1 MSAPAVT
8 PQSAPTAVGADTG
21 LSADRVHRL
30 TGLLQPFNEAGVLT
44 AADVHIAT
52 RLGRLGEESDERV
65 LLAIALTVRA
75 VRTGSVC
82 LELSTA
88 AGSVTGAADAVL
100 DPAALPWP
108 DPGEWAAACL
118 ASPLVAEG
126 PTGDW
131 KPLRLVSG
139 LLYLDRYWQ
148 QEDLVRKEFDARVA
162 AAAPGADPTALAP
175 ALHRLFPASGP
186 DRQRLAAASVA
197 TRQITVLA
205 GGPGTGKTTTV
216 ARMLALLHALPGPPP
231 RIALAAPTGKAAARL
246 QEAVRAET
254 NKLTGP
260 ERDLLATLPATTV
273 HRLLGWRPGS
283 ASRFRHDHTNRLPY
297 DVVVIDETSMVSLTL
312 MSRLLEALRPETR
325 LVLVGDPDQLASVEA
340 GAVLGDLVARPGSAS
355 PPVALLTLAGEDA
368 PTAADDLAAFAGGVV
383 RLETVHRF
391 GEQIGA
397 LAGAIR
403 RGSADEA
410 LDVLRSGLSD
420 VEFIDADPA
429 GDDPALLETLR
440 ADAMEAGRALAD
452 AALDGRV
459 DDALEAQTMHRLL
472 CAHRQG
478 PYGVSRWSTEVQR
491 WLGAPVPAGTGSGQ
505 WYAGQPLLVT
515 RNDPELR
522 LSNGDTGVIVTV
534 PTGAGGAGRTAGG
547 AGESDSDRRVVAAF
561 GPAGAPLLI
570 SPARLPEVQ
579 TVYAMTVHRGQGS
592 QFDTVSLILPPP
604 ESPLLTR
611 ELFYTAVTRAVRR
624 IRVIG
629 TADAVHAAVG
639 RRIRRASGLQRV
651 L

>member
-1 MSAPAVT
+1 MTAPVLA
-8 PQSAPTAVGADTG
+8 TAGPGVP
-21 LSADRVHRL
+21 ADRVHRV
-30 TGLLQPFNEAGVLT
+30 TGLLRPFNEAGVLT
-44 AADVHIAT
+44 AADVHVAA
-52 RLGRLGEESDERV
+52 RLGRLGQETDERV

-82 LELSTA
+82 LELATA
-88 AGSVTGAADAVL
+88 AGSVTGTADTVL
-100 DPAALPWP
+100 DPTQLPWP
-108 DPGEWAAACL
+108 DPAEWAAACA
-118 ASPLVAEG
+118 ASPLVADG
-126 PTGDW
+126 PDDDW
-131 KPLRLVSG
+131 QPLRLVAG

-148 QEDLVRKEFDARVA
+148 QEDLVRKEFDARVS
-162 AAAPGADPTALAP
+162 AAAPGADLAVLAP
-175 ALHRLFPASGP
+175 ALQRLFPGAGP

-197 TRQITVLA
+197 TRQVTVLA

-216 ARMLALLHALPGPPP
+216 ARLLALLHALPGPPP

-254 NKLTGP
+254 AKLTGP
-260 ERDLLATLPATTV
+260 EAARLAALPATTV

-283 ASRFRHDHTNRLPY
+283 ASRFRHDRTNRLPY

-312 MSRLLEALRPETR
+312 MSRLLEALRPQTR

-355 PPVALLTLAGEDA
+355 PPPALLTLAGNDV
-368 PTAADDLAAFAGGVV
+368 PTAAEDMAALAGGVV
-383 RLETVHRF
+383 RLEAVHRF

-403 RGSADEA
+403 RGSAEET
-410 LDVLRSGLSD
+410 LEVLCSGLTD
-420 VEFIDADPA
+420 VEFLDVDPA
-429 GDDPALLETLR
+429 TAGPAALASLQ
-440 ADAMEAGRALAD
+440 ADAIAAGRALED
-452 AALDGRV
+452 AARAGSVAVALD
-459 DDALEAQTMHRLL
+459 AQTKHRLL

-478 PYGVSRWSTEVQR
+478 PYGVARWSTEVQR
-491 WLGAPVPAGTGSGQ
+491 WLGAPVPAGAGSGQ

-522 LSNGDTGVIVTV
+522 ISNGDTGVIVAATDPTDDPDGAV
-534 PTGAGGAGRTAGG
+534 P
-547 AGESDSDRRVVAAF
+547 DRVVAAF
-561 GPAGAPLLI
+561 GPASAPLLI
-570 SPARLPEVQ
+570 SPARLPDVQ

-592 QFDTVSLILPPP
+592 QFGTVSLILPPP

-611 ELFYTAVTRAVRR
+611 ELFYTAVTRAVGR

-629 TADAVHAAVG
+629 TADAVRAAVG

>member
-1 MSAPAVT
+1 VTAPPVA
-8 PQSAPTAVGADTG
+8 AGGAG
-21 LSADRVHRL
+21 VPADRVSRV
-30 TGLLQPFNEAGVLT
+30 TGLLRPFNEAGVLT

-52 RLGRLGEESDERV
+52 RLGRLGEEPDERV

-82 LELSTA
+82 LELATA
-88 AGSVTGAADAVL
+88 AGSVTGAADTVL
-100 DPAALPWP
+100 DPATLPWP
-108 DPGEWAAACL
+108 QADEWLAACA

-126 PTGDW
+126 PDGDW

-148 QEDLVRKEFDARVA
+148 QEDLIRKEFDARVA
-162 AAAPGADPTALAP
+162 AAAPDVDPAVLGP
-175 ALHRLFPASGP
+175 ALHRLFPGSGP

-197 TRQITVLA
+197 TRQVTVLA

-216 ARMLALLHALPGPPP
+216 ARLLALLHALPGPPP

-254 NKLTGP
+254 SKLDGP
-260 ERDLLATLPATTV
+260 ERDRLAALPATTV
-273 HRLLGWRPGS
+273 HRLLGWRAGS
-283 ASRFRHDHTNRLPY
+283 ASRFRFDRTNRLPY

-312 MSRLLEALRPETR
+312 MSRLLEALRPQTR

-340 GAVLGDLVARPGSAS
+340 GAVLGDLVARPGSAA
-355 PPVALLTLAGEDA
+355 PPAALLTLAGDDV
-368 PTAADDLAAFAGGVV
+368 PTAPEDVAAFAGGVV

-397 LAGAIR
+397 LAAAIR
-403 RGSADEA
+403 GGHADDA
-410 LDVLRSGLSD
+410 LAVLRSGLPD
-420 VEFIDADPA
+420 VEFVEIDPA
-429 GDDPALLETLR
+429 TAPPASIATLQ
-440 ADAMEAGRALAD
+440 ADAVAAGRALAD
-452 AALDGRV
+452 AAIAGRV
-459 DDALEAQTMHRLL
+459 GEALEAQTLHRLL

-478 PYGVSRWSTEVQR
+478 PYGVVRWSIEVQR
-491 WLGAPVPAGTGSGQ
+491 WLGAPVPAGAGSGQ
-505 WYAGQPLLVT
+505 WFPGQPLLVT

-522 LSNGDTGVIVTV
+522 LSNGDTGVIVTA
-534 PTGAGGAGRTAGG
+534 P
-547 AGESDSDRRVVAAF
+547 DSDRVVAAF
-561 GPAGAPLLI
+561 GPGSAPLLL

-592 QFDTVSLILPPP
+592 QFGTVSLILPPP

-611 ELFYTAVTRAVRR
+611 ELFYTAVTRAVSR

-629 TADAVHAAVG
+629 TAESVRAAVG

>member
-1 MSAPAVT
+1 V
-8 PQSAPTAVGADTG
+8 
-21 LSADRVHRL
+21 
-30 TGLLQPFNEAGVLT
+30 TGLLRPFNEAGVLT

-52 RLGRLGEESDERV
+52 RLGRLGQEPDERV

-82 LELSTA
+82 LEVATA
-88 AGSVTGAADAVL
+88 AGSVTGAADTVL
-100 DPAALPWP
+100 DPATLPWP
-108 DPGEWAAACL
+108 QADEWLAACA

-126 PTGDW
+126 PDGDW

-162 AAAPGADPTALAP
+162 AAAPDVDPAVLGP
-175 ALHRLFPASGP
+175 ALLRLFPGSGP

-197 TRQITVLA
+197 TRQVTVLA

-216 ARMLALLHALPGPPP
+216 ARLLALLHALPGPPP

-254 NKLTGP
+254 SKLDGP
-260 ERDLLATLPATTV
+260 ERDRLAALPATTV
-273 HRLLGWRPGS
+273 HRLLGWRAGS
-283 ASRFRHDHTNRLPY
+283 ASRFRFDRTNRLPY

-312 MSRLLEALRPETR
+312 MSRLLEALRPQTR

-340 GAVLGDLVARPGSAS
+340 GAVLGDLVARPGSAA
-355 PPVALLTLAGEDA
+355 PPAALLTLAGDDV
-368 PTAADDLAAFAGGVV
+368 PTAPEDVAAFAGGVV

-397 LAGAIR
+397 LAAAIR
-403 RGSADEA
+403 GGHADDA
-410 LDVLRSGLSD
+410 LAVLRSGLPD
-420 VEFIDADPA
+420 VEFVESDPA
-429 GDDPALLETLR
+429 TAAPASIATLQ
-440 ADAMEAGRALAD
+440 ADAVAAGRTLAD
-452 AALDGRV
+452 AAIAGRV
-459 DDALEAQTMHRLL
+459 GEALEAQTLHRLL

-478 PYGVSRWSTEVQR
+478 PYGVVRWSIEVQR
-491 WLGAPVPAGTGSGQ
+491 WLGAPVPAGAGSGQ
-505 WYAGQPLLVT
+505 WYPGQPLLVT

-522 LSNGDTGVIVTV
+522 LSNGDTGVIVTA
-534 PTGAGGAGRTAGG
+534 P
-547 AGESDSDRRVVAAF
+547 DSDRVVAAF
-561 GPAGAPLLI
+561 GPGSAPLLL

-592 QFDTVSLILPPP
+592 QFGTVSLILPPP

-611 ELFYTAVTRAVRR
+611 ELFYTAVTRAVSR

-629 TADAVHAAVG
+629 TADAVRAAVG